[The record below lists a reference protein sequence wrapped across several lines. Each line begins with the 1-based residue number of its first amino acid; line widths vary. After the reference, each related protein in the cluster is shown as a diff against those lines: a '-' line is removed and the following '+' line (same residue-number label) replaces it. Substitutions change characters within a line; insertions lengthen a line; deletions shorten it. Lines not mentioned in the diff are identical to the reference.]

1 MSAKLNAKRP
11 IVVRRRREEHE
22 EHGGQW
28 KVAYADFVTAMM
40 AFFLIMWLLSVT
52 NEKERA
58 SIAKYFTT
66 PSIFDLPAGNGVLTG
81 GKSVMGG
88 ADDKTQA
95 LVLPRP
101 RTTDQAIKPR
111 PEERQ
116 EEAAR
121 TRIER
126 QRFEALKAEIER
138 MMASG
143 ALKTLAEN
151 LQVEITPQGLRLQIF
166 DRDGKAM
173 FLTGSSQPT
182 PRLAA
187 ILAIVAQ
194 VLGTVQN
201 AVIITGHTDSQA
213 LNRPGFSN
221 WELSADRANAA
232 RRDLQKDGLPAERF
246 LMIEGRAATDPLLP
260 ASPLDPRNRRIAI
273 TVLRSDA
280 ATTLAGAPPPAGTSA
295 Q

>member
-1 MSAKLNAKRP
+1 MSAKLDAKRP
-11 IVVRRRREEHE
+11 IIVRRRREVHE

-81 GKSVMGG
+81 GKSVIGG

-101 RTTDQAIKPR
+101 RTTDQAIKPKA
-111 PEERQ
+111 RQ
-116 EEAAR
+116 EEDGH

-138 MMASG
+138 LMATG
-143 ALKTLAEN
+143 ALKTLADN

-173 FLTGSSQPT
+173 FLTGSAQPT
-182 PRLAA
+182 QRLSA
-187 ILAIVAQ
+187 ILTVIAQ
-194 VLGTVQN
+194 VLGTVRN
-201 AVIITGHTDSQA
+201 AVIITGHTDGQK
-213 LNRPGFSN
+213 LNRAAYSN

-232 RRDLQKDGLPAERF
+232 RRELQKNGLPAERF

-260 ASPLDPRNRRIAI
+260 ASPFDPRNRRIAVTI
-273 TVLRSDA
+273 LRSDA
-280 ATTLAGAPPPAGTSA
+280 ATSLAGAPPPAGPASP
-295 Q
+295 